1 MSNNA
6 ATGPLHT
13 PNAKERKTMKK
24 TLLAMTVAAM
34 LAGCGGP
41 PKVVMPSGS
50 DRTPVNSEAR
60 IEDYKARNAEEQAA
74 YRERSALARQVESMK
89 AELAALKSYLV
100 LQSMEAATNR
110 PKAMPVPQPA
120 QGRAP
125 VAAPAT
131 SPAPAMLQ
139 VSTAKP
145 VARNET
151 ESVEVRGQAVVF
163 RVSHPFAKTDFK
175 PSDAMQEELLKAAR
189 SGKRVEIRG
198 RTDAEFD
205 NPIDRDIA
213 MLRALKARRFLVSNG
228 VPLSKIH
235 MSYLASGG
243 FAVDNSTPEGKSINR
258 RVEIEAMDL
267 DTSAFATASAAMT
280 VGSTQ

>member
-1 MSNNA
+1 
-6 ATGPLHT
+6 
-13 PNAKERKTMKK
+13 MKK
-24 TLLAMTVAAM
+24 TLIALTVAAT

-41 PKVVMPSGS
+41 PKVAMPSGS
-50 DRTPVNSEAR
+50 DRTPVNSNAR
-60 IEDYKARNAEEQAA
+60 IEDYKARNAEEQVA

-100 LQSMEAATNR
+100 LQSMEEATNR
-110 PKAMPVPQPA
+110 PKALPVPQSS

-125 VAAPAT
+125 VA
-131 SPAPAMLQ
+131 APAMLQ

-145 VARNET
+145 VALSES
-151 ESVEVRGQAVVF
+151 ESVEVRSQAVVF

-175 PSDAMQEELLKAAR
+175 PSDVMQEELLKAAR
-189 SGKRVEIRG
+189 SGKHVEIRG

-228 VPLSKIH
+228 VPLSKIR
-235 MSYLASGG
+235 MTYLAAGG
-243 FAVDNSTPEGKSINR
+243 FAVDNSTPEGKAINR

-267 DTSAFATASAAMT
+267 DTAAFASSGAALT